1 MPLTKATPE
10 VIDVDKL
17 STNIKNNNVLDG
29 VRLYIDYAVT
39 TLNSTISTLDTT
51 LTNSISSNVTS
62 LNATISL
69 NATTANTAVTNLESS
84 LITYRI
90 QDLVKRF
97 AMPIGTCMMWPSDT
111 IMPNLN
117 DYGTYVALNGQFLL
131 KVDYPEL
138 YLLLQ
143 NGTGTCIY
151 GENATQ
157 FKVPTFSG
165 RVPTMLGTTYD
176 INAYTPGAFSIG
188 YYGGEFRHTLG
199 LPEMPNHSHVVQRE
213 NNSIADGGTDAN
225 DRTSINY
232 TNGNDGIL
240 TSEVGGNQAHNIMQP
255 FTVTNMIIKAKHA
268 PSITYTP

>member
-29 VRLYIDYAVT
+29 VRLYIDDAVT
-39 TLNSTISTLDTT
+39 TLNSTISTLDNT
-51 LTNSISSNVTS
+51 LTSSISSNVSS
-62 LNATISL
+62 LNNTISL
-69 NATTANTAVTNLESS
+69 NATAANTAVTNLETS

-97 AMPIGTCMMWPSDT
+97 AMPIGTCIMWPSDT
-111 IMPNLN
+111 IMPNVN
-117 DYGTYVALNGQFLL
+117 DYGTFVALSGQFLL

-157 FKVPTFSG
+157 FKVPNFSG
-165 RVPTMLGTTYD
+165 RVPLKNGTGFD
-176 INAYTPGAFSIG
+176 INNFSIG
-188 YYGGEFRHTLG
+188 VLNIGSIGGEYRHTLSAS
-199 LPEMPNHSHVVQRE
+199 EMPSHSHSYQKTNAGVYVGQDGSGGGNVV
-213 NNSIADGGTDAN
+213 SIT
-225 DRTSINY
+225 T
-232 TNGNDGIL
+232 GNTL
-240 TSEVGGNQAHNIMQP
+240 SVGGNQPHNIMQP
-255 FTVTNMIIKAKHA
+255 FIVTNMIIKAKHA